1 MRVGRRQANQ
11 RVPEVVLFLC
21 YKRKG
26 ETALPFRKL
35 IRRRSEEGEEQ
46 EGRGREGENTGVGS
60 AHEDVNERS
69 GRRDSP
75 LIAVRAFSADG
86 SWGLPL

>member
-1 MRVGRRQANQ
+1 LCEKELEERTVCVVPAFNQ
-11 RVPEVVLFLC
+11 EHC
-21 YKRKG
+21 SG
-26 ETALPFRKL
+26 
-35 IRRRSEEGEEQ
+35 GEEQ
-46 EGRGREGENTGVGS
+46 EGQGREGENTGVGS

-75 LIAVRAFSADG
+75 LIAVRAFSGDG